1 MSNLNKNMRI
11 YASIRKD
18 DVRSHMEDTLVRDG
32 FDISSFATAS
42 ELWDRFQD
50 RPARMVITDRRFED
64 GLSGLDLARKILQG
78 FMLPYVFV
86 IALSTLGQIR
96 EIEEALAAGAD
107 DYLMKPYNPFQ
118 IRTRIMVGLR
128 WLAYIDSLYAKSS
141 GSSGEAARK

>member
-1 MSNLNKNMRI
+1 MSNLNKNIRI

-18 DVRSHMEDTLVRDG
+18 DVRSHMEDTLVLDG
-32 FDISSFATAS
+32 FDISTFATAS

-64 GLSGLDLARKILQG
+64 GISGLDLARNIRQG

-86 IALSTLGQIR
+86 IALSMMVRIR

-107 DYLMKPYNPFQ
+107 DYLAKPYNPVQ
-118 IRTRIMVGLR
+118 IRTRVMVGLR
-128 WLAYIDSLYAKSS
+128 WLAYIDSLYAKKSATS
-141 GSSGEAARK
+141 VEAVRK

>member
-1 MSNLNKNMRI
+1 M
-11 YASIRKD
+11 
-18 DVRSHMEDTLVRDG
+18 
-32 FDISSFATAS
+32 
-42 ELWDRFQD
+42 
-50 RPARMVITDRRFED
+50 
-64 GLSGLDLARKILQG
+64 DLARKILQG